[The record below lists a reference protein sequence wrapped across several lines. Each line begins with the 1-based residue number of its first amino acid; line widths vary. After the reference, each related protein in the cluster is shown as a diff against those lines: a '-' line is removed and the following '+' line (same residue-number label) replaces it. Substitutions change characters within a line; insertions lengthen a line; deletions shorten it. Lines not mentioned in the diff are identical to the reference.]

1 MAYSK
6 TSNTEREKS
15 IKYLNKNFSDFKDQ
29 LTEFAE
35 SYFPDTFND
44 FSDSSPGV
52 MFMEMAAYV
61 GDVLSYYQDTQL
73 QENFLLLAQEKE
85 NLYNLAYSLGY
96 KPKATNTSTVMLDLF
111 QLVPADPTNDD
122 QPDLRYALTIEEQ
135 STFVSSVGPEFI
147 LEKDVNLQVDSED
160 SPLETTVYSINNT
173 TNKPEYYLLKK
184 SCKAYS
190 GEFKQQTFQINE
202 YEKFL
207 TLELNDPDIIEISE
221 IVDGDGNKYH
231 EVPYLAQDTVFE
243 AVQNIAS
250 KDPELHGFNESTP
263 YLLKLKKVP
272 RRFVTRL
279 RSNNTLEIQFGA
291 GENSIVDEEIIPNPD
306 NIGLKIKDGR
316 SKLDFAYDPSNFLYT
331 GTYGVV
337 PVNTTLTVNYL
348 SNPFGITAN
357 VGADTINKTSQ
368 LRLKRKM
375 NLDPSVLQYV
385 TDSITVNNTIPA
397 TGGGSGDS
405 IQDIR
410 QNSMAAFSAQH
421 RTVTK
426 DDYLI
431 RTLSMPAKFGKIAK
445 AYITQDD
452 QISPLTSNPGRIP
465 NPMALNL
472 YTLGYD
478 RQKRLTTLN
487 TASKTNLQT
496 YLEQHRML
504 TDAINIK
511 DAFFINIGLEFEIIV
526 FKNFNNQQVL
536 FRCLEEIRKYFDI
549 DRWQINQPIIISEI
563 YNVIGAVEGV
573 QSVPS
578 VGITNLVGSDLGYSP
593 YKYDLDD
600 ATIKGII
607 YPSLDPS
614 IFEIRFPNQD
624 IKGRITQY

>member
-6 TSNTEREKS
+6 TSNTEREKG

-29 LTEFAE
+29 LTEFAQ
-35 SYFPDTFND
+35 SYFPETFND

-61 GDVLSYYQDTQL
+61 GDILSFYQDTQL

-96 KPKATNTSTVMLDLF
+96 RPKATNTSTVVLDLF
-111 QLVPADPTNDD
+111 QLVPSDPSNDF

-135 STFVSSVGPEFI
+135 SSFVSTVGPEFI
-147 LEKDVNLQVDSED
+147 LSKDVNFELDSED
-160 SPLETTVYSINNT
+160 SPLEITVYSINNV

-184 SCKAYS
+184 SCEAYS
-190 GEFKQQTFQINE
+190 GEFKQETFEINE

-207 TLELNDPDIIEISE
+207 TLELNRPDIIEISE
-221 IVDGDGNKYH
+221 MVDSDGNKYH

-243 AVQNIAS
+243 AIENIAS
-250 KDPELHGFNESTP
+250 NDPELFGFNESTP

-291 GENSIVDEEIIPNPD
+291 GENSVVDEEIIPNPD
-306 NIGLKIKDGR
+306 NIGLNIKDGR
-316 SKLDFAYDPSNFLYT
+316 SKLEFAYDPSNFLYT
-331 GTYGVV
+331 GTYGIV

-348 SNPFGITAN
+348 CNPFGITAN
-357 VGADTINKTSQ
+357 VGAETITQVNQ
-368 LRLKRKM
+368 LRLKRKT
-375 NLDPSVLQYV
+375 NLDPSIIQFV
-385 TDSITVNNTIPA
+385 TDSITVNNLTPA

-405 IQDIR
+405 IEDIR
-410 QNSMAAFSAQH
+410 QNSMASFSAQH

-431 RTLSMPAKFGKIAK
+431 RTLSMPAKFGKVAK

-452 QISPLTSNPGRIP
+452 QISPLVSSPGRIP

-478 RQKRLTTLN
+478 RQKKLVTLN
-487 TASKTNLQT
+487 AASKTNLQT

-511 DAFFINIGLEFEIIV
+511 DAFVINIGIDFEIIV
-526 FKNFNNQQVL
+526 FKNFNNQEVL
-536 FRCLEEIRKYFDI
+536 IRCLEELRKYFDV

-563 YNVIGAVEGV
+563 FNTIGAVEGV
-573 QSVPS
+573 QSVPD
-578 VGITNLVGSDLGYSP
+578 VKIVNLVGTDLGYSP

-614 IFEIRFPNQD
+614 IFEVRFPNQD
-624 IKGRITQY
+624 IKGKITQY

>member
-1 MAYSK
+1 MAFSK
-6 TSNTEREKS
+6 TSNTPREKS
-15 IKYLNKNFSDFKDQ
+15 IKYLNKDFSDFKSQ
-29 LTEFAE
+29 LTEFAQ
-35 SYFPDTFND
+35 SYFPDTYND

-61 GDVLSYYQDTQL
+61 GDILSYYQDTQL

-96 KPKATNTSTVMLDLF
+96 KPKATNTSVITLDLF
-111 QLVPADPTNDD
+111 QLVPSDPNNQD
-122 QPDLRYALTIEEQ
+122 QPDMRYALTIEER
-135 STFVSSVGPEFI
+135 SSFRSNEGPEFI
-147 LEKDVNLQVDSED
+147 LEKDCNFSIDSED
-160 SPLETTVYSINNT
+160 SPLEITVYSTNNN

-184 SCKAYS
+184 SERAYS
-190 GEFKQQTFQINE
+190 GEFKSKNYTIDS

-207 TLELNDPDIIEISE
+207 TLELNDPNIIEIES

-231 EVPYLAQDTVFE
+231 EVPYLAQDTLFE
-243 AVQNIAS
+243 AVENIAS
-250 KDPELHGFNESTP
+250 KDPQLHGYNESTP

-291 GENSIVDEEIIPNPD
+291 GENSVVDEEIIPNPD

-316 SKLDFAYDPSNFLYT
+316 SKLEFAYDPSNFLYT
-331 GTYGVV
+331 GTYGIV
-337 PVNTTLTVNYL
+337 PINTTLSVNYL
-348 SNPFGITAN
+348 CNTFGIGAN
-357 VGADTINKTSQ
+357 VSGYSVNKIGTLHIKVKQQ
-368 LRLKRKM
+368 LDK
-375 NLDPSVLQYV
+375 SVLQYIR
-385 TDSITVNNTIPA
+385 DSITVNNPSPA

-405 IQDIR
+405 IEDIR
-410 QNSMAAFSAQH
+410 QNSMAAFSAQN

-452 QISPLTSNPGRIP
+452 QISPLTTVAGRIP

-472 YTLGYD
+472 YTLGYNN
-478 RQKRLTTLN
+478 QKQLTTLN
-487 TASKTNLQT
+487 KASKTNLQT

-511 DAFFINIGLEFEIIV
+511 DGFYINIGVEFEIIV
-526 FKNFNNQQVL
+526 FKNFQNQEVL
-536 FRCLEEIRKYFDI
+536 KKCIEEIKKYFNI
-549 DRWQINQPIIISEI
+549 DRWQINQPIVISEI
-563 YNVIGAVEGV
+563 YNIIGAVEGV
-573 QSVPS
+573 QSVPD
-578 VGITNLVGSDLGYSP
+578 VKINNLVGQDLGFSP

-614 IFEIRFPNQD
+614 IFEVRFPNQD
-624 IKGRITQY
+624 IKGKITQY